1 MEPLLIDIRKDSL
14 INVLQLVLKAV
25 SHNNLIP
32 VLAGIC
38 IEVHTTEIVFTTSNT
53 SMTIQYR
60 VSQDSDSLIIYRT
73 GGIVVPARY
82 FIEVIRKLN
91 EGLIIFEVNQGLIL
105 TIISGSSQ
113 IRLQGMDPGEFPS
126 INKDYPM
133 NAKFRI
139 NNSLL
144 KSTIRQVAI
153 AASSSE
159 ARPVLTGVSFD
170 YNNDYLRLVVTDG
183 IRLASRTI
191 YTENNWNN
199 NTKILIPAQNLYE
212 ISKLLKNDDDTTEIV
227 TFANQ
232 VRFTTNELKID
243 SVLIDGVFPSIMNII
258 PKGYISEVLL
268 ESNLLLRAVECVS
281 VLAGESIIKLATTT
295 CALALFSQTAD
306 IGEIQNEIPLI
317 EMEGEDFNISL
328 NGKLLVDLLRSIE
341 SEKIRIRFTG
351 KVSPI
356 ILIPEDIDS
365 STLFLI
371 TPVRTHN

>member
-1 MEPLLIDIRKDSL
+1 MEPLLINIRKDSL
-14 INVLQLVLKAV
+14 ISVLQLVLKAV
-25 SHNNLIP
+25 SPNNLLP
-32 VLAGIC
+32 VLAGIN
-38 IEVHTTEIVFTTSNT
+38 IEVHPTEIVFTTSNT

-60 VSQDSDSLIIYRT
+60 LSQDSHSLIIHRT

-82 FIEVIRKLN
+82 FIEVIRRLN
-91 EGLIIFEVNQGLIL
+91 EGLITFEIKQGLIL

-113 IRLQGMDPGEFPS
+113 IRLQGIDPDEFPS
-126 INKDYPM
+126 IKKEYHCG
-133 NAKFRI
+133 AKFRI
-139 NNSLL
+139 NNALL

-170 YNNDYLRLVVTDG
+170 YNNDFLRLIATDG

-191 YTENNWNN
+191 YTENNWNKSN
-199 NTKILIPAQNLYE
+199 KILIPAQNLYE

-243 SVLIDGVFPSIMNII
+243 SVLIDGVFPSILNII
-258 PKGYISEVLL
+258 PQSYISEVLL
-268 ESNLLLRAVECVS
+268 ESKSLLRAMECVS
-281 VLAGESIIKLATTT
+281 VLAGDSIIKITTT
-295 CALALFSQTAD
+295 TSTLALFSQTAD
-306 IGEIQNEIPLI
+306 IGDIQNEVPLI

-341 SEKIRIRFTG
+341 SEKVRLRFTG
-351 KVSPI
+351 KLSPI
-356 ILIPEDIDS
+356 VLIPEHAGS

>member
-1 MEPLLIDIRKDSL
+1 MLIHIRKDSL
-14 INVLQLVLKAV
+14 ISVLQLVLKAV

-60 VSQDSDSLIIYRT
+60 VSQDSDLLIIHRT

-113 IRLQGMDPGEFPS
+113 IRLQGIDPNEFPS
-126 INKDYPM
+126 INKEYHCG
-133 NAKFRI
+133 AKFRI
-139 NNSLL
+139 NNALL

-170 YNNDYLRLVVTDG
+170 YNNDYLRLVATDG

-212 ISKLLKNDDDTTEIV
+212 ISKMLKNDDDTTEIV
-227 TFANQ
+227 TFASQ
-232 VRFTTNELKID
+232 VRFTTNKLTID
-243 SVLIDGVFPSIMNII
+243 SVLIDGVFPSILNII
-258 PKGYISEVLL
+258 PKSYMSEVLV
-268 ESNLLLRAVECVS
+268 ESNRLLQAVECVA
-281 VLAGESIIKLATTT
+281 VLAGESKMKIATTMS
-295 CALALFSQTAD
+295 ALTLFSQTAD
-306 IGEIQNEIPLI
+306 VGEIQNEIPLI
-317 EMEGEDFNISL
+317 EMEGDDFTISV

-341 SEKIRIRFTG
+341 SNNVRVRFTG
-351 KVSPI
+351 NMGPI
-356 ILIPEDIDS
+356 IIISEDTDS
-365 STLFLI
+365 STMFLI
-371 TPVRTHN
+371 SPVRSHN